1 MSTLSLYSMLKIE
14 FAVLFR
20 TLFEWAGRLNP
31 WNLNLKITRFH
42 IIGPKSEMWSD
53 WTLHQVLFV
62 RRAFK
67 CWRSTIFFQRLSCRC
82 TWLNMSKP
90 FECNVVRFREP
101 ADKCAG
107 PIEPRRLFMC
117 HSNPDVCA
125 RIITGTIALT
135 FSSSFYS
142 PRLIWR
148 KTFWVEDNDPMDI
161 IRMTISYIH
170 REALVWWSIHL
181 WQHWRPLKMLLP

>member
-1 MSTLSLYSMLKIE
+1 MRCDVIGLSTKFFSWEEHSN
-14 FAVLFR
+14 V
-20 TLFEWAGRLNP
+20 G
-31 WNLNLKITRFH
+31 
-42 IIGPKSEMWSD
+42 
-53 WTLHQVLFV
+53 V
-62 RRAFK
+62 RRL
-67 CWRSTIFFQRLSCRC
+67 FFQRLSCRC
-82 TWLNMSKP
+82 AWLNMSKP

-142 PRLIWR
+142 PGLIWR
-148 KTFWVEDNDPMDI
+148 KTFWVEENDPMDI

-181 WQHWRPLKMLLP
+181 WQHWRPLKVTSLWYIPACQSLGDCNRCESLFWRKSEYSTSPPSYGLF